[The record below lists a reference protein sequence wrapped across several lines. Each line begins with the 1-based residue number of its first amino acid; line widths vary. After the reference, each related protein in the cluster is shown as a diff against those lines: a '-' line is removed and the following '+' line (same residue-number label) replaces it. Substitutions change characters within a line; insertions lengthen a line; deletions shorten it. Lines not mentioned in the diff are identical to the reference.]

1 MPRDSDQA
9 GFEDYLTRRSLLA
22 ATAATGLTTIAGCSS
37 SSGDSPG
44 DGEEDGT
51 STGGDDGIDV
61 ADATYTTA
69 FNGDPTDMH
78 FNSFANQNYTWH
90 AGEGIFAPFMQYS
103 FSTDEFVMGALSDVT
118 VEDGTVTLAFR
129 DDLTWSNGDD
139 WTTDDLD
146 VQLQLA
152 EKTGNSLFGYID
164 GYEIVDEKTAELALT
179 GDTNPQIIK
188 FELTNYRVDVKKD
201 THEQFL
207 DAEAAEFLQWAWED
221 PVASGPFK
229 FDNKDRQ
236 AIELTRNEEFYN
248 AENVNF
254 ETHILKAYGGNSAQH
269 QALLTGRQVDA
280 AISLFTP
287 PETADQ
293 FADNVQEVRLPA
305 KWGYGMVFNHDDE
318 HFGQRAVRQAVA
330 HVVDRQALVDN
341 AGPRTK
347 TPAPIPCGIASGDQ
361 ETWLGDWYDQFE
373 DYGVDSSQTDEA
385 AAILEEAG
393 FSRQNGT
400 WTDSDGN
407 PVEAEYLTPAG
418 WTDWV
423 TQTQTAVSQLND
435 FGFDIT
441 ISTTPTNDLFGR
453 YSESNFKLG
462 AFYWLPGGARS
473 AFPYFPLQYQLK
485 GTDISDGHNYESKA
499 RSEQTIPGPDGGEM
513 TLTPLETAEMIAQQ
527 SSNEDAMPH
536 AKRAAWHNHIE
547 LPFLSLVTKFDQS
560 WVTDD
565 EWTTSSEGDATYG
578 VKWPQH
584 WWTHQ
589 GDLQYNG

>member
-1 MPRDSDQA
+1 VVDKTHVSALQA
-9 GFEDYLTRRSLLA
+9 NPTERTVNPHQTQNTSEPATQLVFDRYA
-22 ATAATGLTTIAGCSS
+22 A
-37 SSGDSPG
+37 
-44 DGEEDGT
+44 
-51 STGGDDGIDV
+51 
-61 ADATYTTA
+61 
-69 FNGDPTDMH
+69 
-78 FNSFANQNYTWH
+78 
-90 AGEGIFAPFMQYS
+90 YS
-103 FSTDEFVMGALSDVT
+103 FESDEFIMSAL
-118 VEDGTVTLAFR
+118 ENWEFDGQTVTLTFR

-146 VQLQLA
+146 VQLKLA

-164 GYEIVDEKTAELALT
+164 GYEIVDEKTAELTLT
-179 GDTNPQIIK
+179 GATNPQIIK
-188 FELTNYRVDVKKD
+188 FELTNFRIDVKKD
-201 THEQFL
+201 THEQFV
-207 DAEAAEFLQWAWED
+207 DKEAAEFLQWAWED

-229 FDNKDRQ
+229 FDNKGRQ
-236 AIELTRNEEFYN
+236 AIELKRNEEFYN

-254 ETHILKAYGGNSAQH
+254 ETHLLKAYGGNNAQH
-269 QALLTGRQVDA
+269 QALLTGEQVDA

-293 FADNVQEVRLPA
+293 FADNVKEVRLPA

-361 ETWLGDWYDQFE
+361 ENWLGDWYDKFE
-373 DYGVDSSQTDEA
+373 DYGPESSQTDKA
-385 AAILEEAG
+385 AAILEDAG
-393 FSRQNGT
+393 FSKQNGT
-400 WTDSDGN
+400 WTDGDGN
-407 PVEAEYLTPAG
+407 AVEAEYLTPAG

-441 ISTTPTNDLFGR
+441 ISTIPTNDLFGR
-453 YSESNFKLG
+453 YSEGNFKLG

-485 GTDISDGHNYESKA
+485 GTDIGGGHNYESKA
-499 RSEQTIPGPDGGEM
+499 KSEQTIPGPDGGEM
-513 TLTPLETAEMIAQQ
+513 TLTPLDTAEKIAQQ
-527 SSNEDAMPH
+527 SSDEDAMPY
-536 AKRAAWHNHIE
+536 ARKAAWHNHIE

-565 EWTTSSEGDATYG
+565 TWSMPAEDGSSHG

-584 WWTHQ
+584 WWVHQ
-589 GDLQYNG
+589 GDLQYKG